1 MIKGQRSMYTPASV
15 CVYVRAYKE
24 YVSVAYVGTQRSGS
38 QEPGIHIALAC
49 FVAVLHIC
57 VEPNFV

>member
-1 MIKGQRSMYTPASV
+1 MYTPASV